1 MSGICTTMVG
11 QVSAE
16 GCTKAVQLEIAHY
29 KLNPTLAPE
38 AIDESMLTT
47 ACPMGLLLTLLS

>member
-1 MSGICTTMVG
+1 MVG